1 MMELLDTYTGVLICG
16 ILVFSIAWMIIN
28 DIIDKKYQK

>member
-1 MMELLDTYTGVLICG
+1 MMGLLDTYTGALICG

-28 DIIDKKYQK
+28 DIIDKKSQK

>member
-1 MMELLDTYTGVLICG
+1 MMELLDTYTGALMCG

-28 DIIDKKYQK
+28 DIIDKKSQK

>member
-1 MMELLDTYTGVLICG
+1 MMELLDTYTGSLLCG

-28 DIIDKKYQK
+28 DIMDRKSQK

>member
-1 MMELLDTYTGVLICG
+1 MMELLDTYTGALICG

-28 DIIDKKYQK
+28 DIIDRNGKS

>member
-1 MMELLDTYTGVLICG
+1 MVELLDTYSGALMCG

-28 DIIDKKYQK
+28 DIIDKKSQK

>member
-1 MMELLDTYTGVLICG
+1 MMELLDTYTGALICG

-28 DIIDKKYQK
+28 DIMDKKSKN